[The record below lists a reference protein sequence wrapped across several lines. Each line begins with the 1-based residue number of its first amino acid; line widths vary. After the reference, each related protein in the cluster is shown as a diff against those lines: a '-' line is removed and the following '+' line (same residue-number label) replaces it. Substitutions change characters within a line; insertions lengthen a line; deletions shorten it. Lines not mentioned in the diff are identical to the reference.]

1 MFREDVGLRPHSLI
15 KTSLMSVSAF
25 ICMRILDGEL
35 FVFTFLYLFNWIS
48 ICGGFS
54 PRIIVFLN
62 RYLVILQKAF
72 FLQIAMG

>member
-1 MFREDVGLRPHSLI
+1 MFGEDVEFRPRSLI
-15 KTSLMSVSAF
+15 KTSLMFASAF
-25 ICMRILDGEL
+25 ISMRILDGEL

-72 FLQIAMG
+72 FLHIAMG